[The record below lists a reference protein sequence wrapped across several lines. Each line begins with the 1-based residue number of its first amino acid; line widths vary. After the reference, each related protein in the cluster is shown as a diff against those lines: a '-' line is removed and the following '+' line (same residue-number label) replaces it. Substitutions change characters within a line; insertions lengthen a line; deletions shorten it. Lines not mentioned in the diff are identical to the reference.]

1 MRPKSFFSLLLLLLV
16 VALPQASCSRN
27 AAQTEGGETE
37 RGEIV
42 LETEDQRHSYG
53 VGVQFGRALEH
64 SRDRIDMEVFTRALE
79 DAMSG
84 ADLAMSEEELALAM
98 ARFSQLALEDTQEA
112 LTVEGKAYLEE
123 KAKEE
128 GVVVLPSGLQYKI
141 IQEGTGASPEPA
153 DTIEAHYRGT
163 FVDGNEFDSSY
174 DRDEPATFPVN
185 RVISG
190 WTEALQLMKVGGKW
204 ELYIPYD
211 LAYGAAGRQGIP
223 PFSTLVFEIE
233 LLGIVEVE

>member
-1 MRPKSFFSLLLLLLV
+1 MPLKSSISLLVLLLV
-16 VALPQASCSRN
+16 AALPQTSCSKN
-27 AAQTEGGETE
+27 AAQTE

-42 LETEDQRHSYG
+42 IETEGQRHSYG

-64 SRDRIDMEVFTRALE
+64 SRERIDMEVFTRALE

-84 ADLAMSEEELALAM
+84 ADLAMSEEELGQAM

-112 LTVEGKAYLEE
+112 LTVEGKAYLEA

-128 GVVVLPSGLQYKI
+128 GVVVLPSGLQYRI
-141 IQEGTGASPEPA
+141 IQEGTGASPGPT
-153 DTIEAHYRGT
+153 DTVEAHYRGT
-163 FVDGNEFDSSY
+163 FVDGREFDSSY
-174 DRDEPATFPVN
+174 KRDMPFKRSVN
-185 RVISG
+185 GVISG

-211 LAYGAAGRQGIP
+211 LAYGAGGRQGIP
-223 PFSTLVFEIE
+223 PFSTLVFEME
-233 LLGIVEVE
+233 LLSIVEAE

>member
-1 MRPKSFFSLLLLLLV
+1 MPSKSFVSLFVLLLV
-16 VALPQASCSRN
+16 AALPLTSCSKN
-27 AAQTEGGETE
+27 AAQPE

-42 LETEDQRHSYG
+42 IETEDQRHSYG

-174 DRDEPATFPVN
+174 DRDEPATFPVS